1 MKKLICLL
9 LLILTA
15 LAGCNTATVELP
27 SNLPTLDFSFVS
39 PDASPTLPPAS
50 DAPSASASAAIPQGS
65 AVTLT
70 QKYTYET
77 MMNDLTALKARF
89 GELIHYDSSYTLGKT
104 SFGREL
110 PYFILGNPNAER
122 KILLHAAI
130 HAREYISAQVLLRS
144 VEMCCEQYQT
154 LSYQGHRLS
163 DMLQRVAVYVV
174 PMINPDGV
182 NLVNLGIQSV
192 PAEHKE
198 KVLAINNNRAD
209 FSKWKANGLGVD
221 LNSNWGAASSEH
233 KDKYPSPAPDGYA
246 GSAFSEPETKAL
258 QALCEA
264 QKFDSCTAYHTQGKI
279 IYWYYGQTGALK
291 TEHLALAKELCTLT
305 GYSPV
310 DPRPNESYGRS
321 EVVGQKD
328 WFIYRYN
335 KPAFTIELG
344 RGSHPLPISQI
355 EEILQAVWQAPVCL
369 ICDAYCDALAA
380 AA

>member
-27 SNLPTLDFSFVS
+27 SNLPTLDFSFAS
-39 PDASPTLPPAS
+39 PDTSPTLPPAS
-50 DAPSASASAAIPQGS
+50 DAPSASPSAIPQGS

-89 GELIHYDSSYTLGKT
+89 GELIHYDSSFTLGKT

-182 NLVNLGIQSV
+182 NLVNLGIESV

-221 LNSNWGAASSEH
+221 LNSNWGPASSEH
-233 KDKYPSPAPDGYA
+233 KNKYPSPAPDGYA
-246 GSAFSEPETKAL
+246 GSAYSEPETKAL

-264 QKFDSCTAYHTQGKI
+264 QRFDSCTAYHTQGKI